1 MSQQS
6 SMEKTDAKQ
15 RLSGTPEVARRPDRR
30 LVLVGSACL
39 AVLAALCLL
48 DSAALRLGF
57 GALLAAGAAYLLL
70 GPAMTAAMKLLST
83 WMSFRS

>member
-15 RLSGTPEVARRPDRR
+15 RHSGAPEVARRLDRS
-30 LVLVGSACL
+30 VVFVGSACL
-39 AVLAALCLL
+39 AILTGLCLL

-57 GALLAAGAAYLLL
+57 GALFAAGAAYLLL
-70 GPAMTAAMKLLST
+70 GPAMTVTLGLLSA
-83 WMSFRS
+83 WMSSRS